1 VAPVVFGLTSCVA
14 LSKAFPSLR
23 VNGLP
28 PPKFQNLPPAT
39 ALPGTLFGVGRL
51 AFCVQ
56 AFVAML

>member
-1 VAPVVFGLTSCVA
+1 MPVVSGLTNCVA

-23 VNGLP
+23 VNGSP

-51 AFCVQ
+51 ATCVQ
-56 AFVAML
+56 VFAAMS